1 MEENVV
7 TRYLQHPKI
16 VTDSGTQVL
25 LSGNHSCTS
34 AGMYRFQT
42 ETTLADDML
51 STETLPITN
60 RLYFLFFFEGTMPRT
75 RQWHPPG
82 MMRRWRNS
90 RRRQWTSHRGLLFL
104 TRQYLRS
111 TELGLHLRKSQ
122 ELPSLRR
129 MY

>member
-60 RLYFLFFFEGTMPRT
+60 RLFFFLRAQCPGRGSGI
-75 RQWHPPG
+75 HPG
-82 MMRRWRNS
+82 
-90 RRRQWTSHRGLLFL
+90 
-104 TRQYLRS
+104 
-111 TELGLHLRKSQ
+111 
-122 ELPSLRR
+122 
-129 MY
+129 